1 MNKDQNNF
9 PNGLLYI
16 VQWTL
21 PKDTKWS
28 TTLNPQIVPEPV
40 EDLGDMAEANS
51 VIDYIRSL

>member
-28 TTLNPQIVPEPV
+28 TTLNPQIVAEPV
-40 EDLGDMAEANS
+40 EDLGDMAEARA
-51 VIDYIRSL
+51 VINYIRSL